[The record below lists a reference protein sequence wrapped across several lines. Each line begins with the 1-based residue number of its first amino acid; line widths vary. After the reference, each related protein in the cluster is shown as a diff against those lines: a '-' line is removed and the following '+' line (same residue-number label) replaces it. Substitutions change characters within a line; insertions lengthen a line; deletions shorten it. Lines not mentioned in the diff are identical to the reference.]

1 MNKHNRF
8 ITSTAFSTLFSCLVL
23 SSATTYADDT
33 EVFFGGSAIGSS
45 IKPNVLFVLDNSGS
59 MAWSTTSES
68 APSNAAES
76 RINIL
81 KKSFSDLITNA
92 KNINAGVMVL
102 NARSEYNNK
111 KMVYPITDIDSLLPN
126 TNATATTPEIIES
139 GDDATQIS
147 STGNLAVINGNTLLM
162 GKSEILSTSTTT
174 YSLDDLGAFVNV
186 AGTACRLNTNGL
198 TRGNSGKCKNF
209 PNTYELNISSDPALM
224 LFTGINVPASST
236 ITSATLIITP
246 ITTSTTKTLS
256 IQLEESKTPAG
267 LNDNSTKINTRALSS
282 SVDSTPA
289 LTAGTKTSIDIS
301 DQLKVIQELAPTNDA
316 IQTAL
321 IQLSASSSKWW
332 TDTSICMRISSNCKF
347 ADLPKLAISYTSA
360 SPGTDSYSTALRF
373 QNVGIPQGATITS
386 ARLDFVPA
394 AAGKTPVTLQ
404 IRAENTGDATVFSN
418 TTDLSARVKTNAVV
432 NWDAPNWTLANPPV
446 HVPGPDVRSLVQEV
460 VSLSSWC
467 GNNSMAFHI
476 SPSSGDGL
484 RTAVSLDGSR
494 GLQPA
499 LTVTYSGGGSGCLN
513 PIYETR
519 VSQTKNDAW
528 ENDDNSHTVTLGSNP
543 LPLDRQLIAARFES
557 LPIVKNAKVMKAEVI
572 LTPDSTVS
580 TPSTTLN
587 LALENSDNSAQF
599 TKNSSNLSNRTPT
612 PARSCIINNAGGG
625 WTDGVPYICNP
636 ASLKDDIEGI
646 FAKSTWASGNAL
658 SLLITPTADSNLDV
672 VSFENSP
679 ADTIKLRLKLR
690 WGGLTAT
697 TRTVRD
703 EINALVQSIY
713 ADSGTPIVPTLDE
726 AVSYY
731 RGNEPEFGA
740 PMTSAC
746 QPNHLVLLTDGSA
759 NSNTGAAKSSIA
771 SFAGTCKTN
780 GIDDGEVCGRELT
793 KWIYDNDLNTTFD
806 GKQNITVHT
815 IGFALDANP
824 DEAPAIKSFLT
835 DLASPKAPNV
845 TPVVK
850 SFYDASNATKLNTAF
865 SNIIQSVMSVDT
877 SFVAPGATVN
887 QFSRKS
893 FKNELYYS
901 LFKPQ
906 ATDAWPGNLKRYA
919 LDNTGTVI
927 DADGLPAVIQTG
939 TNKGSFETTARSFW
953 SATDDGNST
962 QLGGAAGML
971 PDHTAR
977 NMYTW
982 IGDTISSPVALTSY
996 PLNSTL
1002 LTNSQAAA
1010 AVGGQAQLTA
1020 RLASSFAESNTSNQQ
1035 TLINWMRGSAD
1046 GTASGTQQRKFIGD
1060 PLHSEPV
1067 LVTYGCNSY
1076 TDGTYSLCASE
1087 DQSVFI
1093 GNNEGLLQV
1102 VNTADGV
1109 EQFSFI
1115 PESLLRNIKPLKDNL
1130 ESTSAKPRPYG
1141 LDNTVALWVNDLN
1154 NNGTIFG
1161 GKDPNSTSLLSGLNP
1176 GEFVYAYATMGRG
1189 GRDIYALDVTTRT
1202 SPTLLWQIKGGT
1214 TGFTRLGQTWS
1225 TPVVTKI
1232 KVGTTTRNVLIFAGG
1247 YDTAEDTATTRTA
1260 DSMGNALYIVD
1271 AETGALI
1278 WSASSAGA
1286 GATLSLSNML
1296 YSMPASPRVID
1307 LNGDGLADQ
1316 IFIGDMGG
1324 QLWRFYINNGNS
1336 ASALV
1341 TPADSNNDAVS
1352 GTTDGV
1358 FANIGGSGATG
1369 FRRFYN
1375 SPDVAL
1381 ISHNGSTQLSVSM
1394 GSGYRGHPLNSD
1406 AQDRIY
1412 SFRSSQIY
1420 NSAAVKPATT
1430 ITESDLYDAT
1440 SNLLQT
1446 GTTAQKTAALTQL
1459 NASKGWMIQLSGSG
1473 EKVLSETLSYAG
1485 TLYVTTYAPGDTNAN
1500 LCKAVAGTA
1509 RLYSVSLT
1517 DATAYGSVTDSAA
1530 SRSMTL
1536 SSVGIPPRPI
1546 VVHLDGTSKVIV
1558 GTETVSAKAFSSTI
1572 VPTYWIDQ

>member
-8 ITSTAFSTLFSCLVL
+8 LTSMALSTLFSGLVL
-23 SSATTYADDT
+23 SSATAYADDT

-59 MAWSTTSES
+59 MAWRTASDES
-68 APSNAAES
+68 PRTGEQS
-76 RINIL
+76 RITIL
-81 KKSFSDLITNA
+81 KQSFNDLITNA
-92 KNINAGVMVL
+92 RNINAGIMVL
-102 NARSEYNNK
+102 NSRSAYGNT
-111 KMVYPITDIDSLLPN
+111 KMVYPITDIDTPVAGSSIS
-126 TNATATTPEIIES
+126 TASNPEIIDS
-139 GDDATQIS
+139 GDDATQIIGGA
-147 STGNLAVINGNTLLM
+147 TAINEDTLPM
-162 GKSEILSTSTTT
+162 GYFTTYALSTTS
-174 YSLDDLGAFVNV
+174 YSLTDLNAFMLN
-186 AGTACRLNTNGL
+186 GSSSCRLNNNGL
-198 TRGNSGKCKNF
+198 TRPKN
-209 PNTYELNISSDPALM
+209 TDCYAYRTTNITDLAITSNDALM
-224 LFTGINVPASST
+224 LFTGMNIPASST
-236 ITSATLIITP
+236 ITAATL
-246 ITTSTTKTLS
+246 TL
-256 IQLEESKTPAG
+256 TPANSAGSSGSTRLFLSTEYKKAPDG
-267 LNDNSTKINTRALSS
+267 LNDNTSIASRNFSAEVQTNVTWSKGVP
-282 SVDSTPA
+282 VDLDVTSQ
-289 LTAGTKTSIDIS
+289 LTANKS
-301 DQLKVIQELAPTNDA
+301 LAPASNA

-321 IQLSASSSKWW
+321 FDLYSNNGN
-332 TDTSICMRISSNCKF
+332 TRNLCMRLSTNCT
-347 ADLPKLAISYTSA
+347 AAQLPKLTVTYTSGA
-360 SPGTDSYSTALRF
+360 PSTSARRGGLRF

-386 ARLDFVPA
+386 ARLDFVPVA
-394 AAGKTPVTLQ
+394 TETDPVTFEV
-404 IRAENTGDATVFSN
+404 RAESTGDATVFTN
-418 TTDLSARVKTNAVV
+418 ATDLSARAKTSALVT
-432 NWDAPNWTLANPPV
+432 WAAPDWTLDNPPV
-446 HVPGPDVRSLVQEV
+446 HVAGPDVTSLVQEV
-460 VSLSSWC
+460 VNLSSWC
-467 GNNSMAFHI
+467 GNNAMAFYLN
-476 SPSSGDGL
+476 PVSGSGS
-484 RTAVSLDGSR
+484 RTARSVDGAY
-494 GLQPA
+494 GLQPV
-499 LTVTYSGGGSGCLN
+499 LTVQYTGGTSGCLN
-513 PIYETR
+513 PIVEAR
-519 VSQTKNDAW
+519 ISQTKNDAW
-528 ENDDNSHTVTLGSNP
+528 EDNNSGKTVSLGNDP
-543 LPLDRQLIAARFES
+543 IPLDQALIGARFED
-557 LPIVKNAKVMKAEVI
+557 LPINNGAQVLDARVI
-572 LTPDSTVS
+572 ITPDNDVSGPSLSLGINFDNTANSTQFTS
-580 TPSTTLN
+580 
-587 LALENSDNSAQF
+587 NSAD
-599 TKNSSNLSNRTPT
+599 LSGRSKTTSRTCT
-612 PARSCIINNAGGG
+612 INDAGGG
-625 WTDGVPYICNP
+625 WTAASPYYCAP
-636 ASLKDDIEGI
+636 SSLASDLQGL
-646 FAKSTWASGNAL
+646 FAKSSWTPGNAL
-658 SLLITPTADSNLDV
+658 SLFLTPSADSTLDIR
-672 VSFENSP
+672 SYEGSP
-679 ADTIKLRLKLR
+679 AESIKLRFKLR
-690 WGGLTAT
+690 SGGLSQS
-697 TRTVRD
+697 TRTARQD
-703 EINALVQSIY
+703 MNALVQSMT
-713 ADSGTPIVPTLDE
+713 ANNGTPIVPTLDE

-731 RGNEPEFGA
+731 RGNRTGFA
-740 PMTSAC
+740 NPMTSAC
-746 QPNHLVLLTDGSA
+746 QPNHLVLLTDGQA
-759 NSNTGAAKSSIA
+759 NSNTTTAKSNIA
-771 SFAGTCKTN
+771 ALAGACNTTY
-780 GIDDGEVCGRELT
+780 DDGEVCARELT
-793 KWIYDNDLNTTFD
+793 NFIYNNDLSSTLD

-815 IGFALDANP
+815 IGFALDASSNAA
-824 DEAPAIKSFLT
+824 DIKAFLS
-835 DLASPKAPNV
+835 DISSPLDPNKP
-845 TPVVK
+845 TVK
-850 SFYDASNATKLNTAF
+850 SAYTAANSSELNAAF
-865 SNIIQSVMSVDT
+865 NRIIQSVMSVDT

-919 LDNTGTVI
+919 LSNTGTVI
-927 DADGLPAVIQTG
+927 DADGLPAVIQSG
-939 TNKGSFETTARSFW
+939 SNKGSFETTARSFW

-971 PDHTAR
+971 PSHVTR

-982 IGDTISSPVALTSY
+982 IGDTISSPVDLTSY

-1020 RLASSFAESNTSNQQ
+1020 RLASSFAESNTTNQQ

-1093 GNNEGLLQV
+1093 GNNEGLLQA

-1115 PESLLRNIKPLKDNL
+1115 PETLLKNIKPLKDNL
-1130 ESTSAKPRPYG
+1130 ESTSLKPRPYG

-1161 GKDPNSTSLLSGLNP
+1161 GKDPNGTSLLSGLNT

-1202 SPTLLWQIKGGT
+1202 SPKLLWQIKGGT

-1247 YDTAEDTATTRTA
+1247 YDTAEDTSTTRTA

-1278 WSASSAGA
+1278 WSASGTGA

-1307 LNGDGLADQ
+1307 LNNDGLADQ
-1316 IFIGDMGG
+1316 IFIGDTGG

-1341 TPADSNNDAVS
+1341 SPADSNNDSVS
-1352 GTTDGV
+1352 GTADGV
-1358 FANIGGSGATG
+1358 FANIGGSGTTG

-1381 ISHNGSTQLSVSM
+1381 ISHNGSTQLSISM

-1420 NSAAVKPATT
+1420 NSATIKPATT

-1446 GTTAQKTAALTQL
+1446 GTSAQKTAALTQF

-1509 RLYSVSLT
+1509 RLYSVNLT
-1517 DATAYGSVTDSAA
+1517 DATAYGSVTDSTA